1 MISILILKRQRN
13 NLSYALSCFFIFIFL
28 GGLFNAIY
36 VLLTTQVNE
45 PTVCFLHFVT
55 YFFFCFAQIFL
66 LIFNLI
72 LLRSDRIISK
82 KKQFYILGIYAI
94 LLWGLL
100 LIPEGIHINKSTYYR
115 PQWNLA
121 FFIYANLVW
130 IGCAMIPTLYTS
142 LKIYKSIDDSDL
154 KKKWIYYLIGTIM
167 VYIELFGVGV
177 LIYINDPTLRLI
189 WNIYDLT
196 VILGAILIFYG
207 VGRQL

>member
-1 MISILILKRQRN
+1 M
-13 NLSYALSCFFIFIFL
+13 
-28 GGLFNAIY
+28 
-36 VLLTTQVNE
+36 
-45 PTVCFLHFVT
+45 T

-72 LLRSDRIISK
+72 ILRSDRIISK

-142 LKIYKSIDDSDL
+142 LKIYKSIDNNDL
-154 KKKWIYYLIGTIM
+154 KRKWIYYLIGTIM
-167 VYIELFGVGV
+167 IYIELFGVGV
-177 LIYINDPTLRLI
+177 LIYINDPMLRLI